1 MNGEWDERTLALVDD
16 LVLRGDMPDAQV
28 SPLRDDVDN
37 QVPALARPVR
47 SMADLMSDLGP
58 MQDANDLPDLMAGLA
73 HASRRALDA
82 DAALVSLYDAKRDVV
97 WDMGASVRPPAT
109 LNLVSEEY
117 NLGDYPATR
126 DVVAS
131 GESLEVSVSDPLA
144 DARELAFLRKS
155 GFGRSLICRLTHE
168 AKPLGVV
175 EVFRLEDRPFRHDD
189 ARHIDVLTAFT
200 SNAYSRIQLAA
211 QLERHYT
218 ETMEALVSALEA
230 RDPYTE
236 AHAGRIRDVAMGL
249 AIALKLSVEERRA
262 VKLGSILHDVG
273 KIGVPDAILLKPGP
287 LTPAEWDIMR
297 SHPGIGA
304 RMLQGI
310 DFLAPALPVIRHH
323 HERWDGHGYPDGLS
337 GSYIPVGARIV
348 AVCDA
353 FDAMTSDRPY
363 RKSLPTEAAL
373 EEISACAGKQFDP
386 DCAAMLADVVEIGDG
401 LEDRLVRYAS

>member
-1 MNGEWDERTLALVDD
+1 MR
-16 LVLRGDMPDAQV
+16 DAQA
-28 SPLRDDVDN
+28 SPITGGDN
-37 QVPALARPVR
+37 QVLPLARPTR
-47 SMADLMSDLGP
+47 SLGDLMSDLGP
-58 MQDANDLPDLMAGLA
+58 MQEANDLPDLLAGLA

-82 DAALVSLYDAKRDVV
+82 DAALVSLYDAQRDVV

-126 DVVAS
+126 EVLAS

-144 DARELAFLRKS
+144 DPRELAFLRKS
-155 GFGRSLICRLTHE
+155 GFGRSLICRLTHDT
-168 AKPLGVV
+168 KPLGVV
-175 EVFRLEDRPFRHDD
+175 EVFRIEDRPFRHED
-189 ARHIDVLTAFT
+189 ARHIEVLTAFT

-211 QLERHYT
+211 QLESHYT

-249 AIALKLSVEERRA
+249 AIALKLPAEERRA

-304 RMLQGI
+304 RMLRGI

-323 HERWDGHGYPDGLS
+323 HERWDGLGYPDRLRGLS
-337 GSYIPVGARIV
+337 IPIGARIV

-363 RKSLPTEAAL
+363 RRRLPTEAAL

-386 DCAAMLADVVEIGDG
+386 ECALLLADVVEIGG
-401 LEDRLVRYAS
+401 ALEDRLVRYAT